1 MKYILV
7 LLLSVSCASIKQ
19 LDTSLEPKGTT
30 NEGGVVGLKDGEAV
44 IMKKTAADDELRVV
58 QWKNF
63 QLENDLNHEY
73 HMTKWCYEDLSDPR
87 LGGNGE
93 LSSMPPMNTI
103 KKAVEVKEE
112 LGLEGEKLIVL
123 KQSSFK
129 EQLQVEKDYTKS
141 LSLMIA
147 EVKQTK
153 QECERK
159 MGVARVKAGLP
170 SKRQKGEVKF
180 SPNGVVEEVLK
191 IQEKSLDDAFKTK
204 QDMAVGE
211 RNIASEK
218 EEPEEQ
224 EVATPEE
231 VVPQEKATN
240 PVSE

>member
-1 MKYILV
+1 
-7 LLLSVSCASIKQ
+7 
-19 LDTSLEPKGTT
+19 
-30 NEGGVVGLKDGEAV
+30 
-44 IMKKTAADDELRVV
+44 
-58 QWKNF
+58 
-63 QLENDLNHEY
+63 
-73 HMTKWCYEDLSDPR
+73 LSDPR

-93 LSSMPPMNTI
+93 LSKMPPMNTI
-103 KKAVEVKEE
+103 KKAVAVKEE
-112 LGLEGEKLIVL
+112 LGLEGDKLIVL
-123 KQSSFK
+123 KQSSFRD
-129 EQLQVEKDYTKS
+129 QLQVEKDYTKS
-141 LSLMIA
+141 LNVMLS

-204 QDMAVGE
+204 QEMAIGE

-218 EEPEEQ
+218 EDNKESGEGSPTESE
-224 EVATPEE
+224 TL
-231 VVPQEKATN
+231 EKSDT